1 MIDSCGRPS
10 ALIVV
15 STPRWCEPTNASA
28 VLKSTMSDLSSW
40 RRQAGTGRA
49 QRTTGHGA
57 PCGRSVGGRRA
68 GEGRGEEATGEGVA
82 GAGRVQDPV
91 HGWHVDPGGSAA
103 DGAQL

>member
-1 MIDSCGRPS
+1 MFDRCGRPS

-15 STPRWCEPTNASA
+15 STPRWCEPTNVSA

-49 QRTTGHGA
+49 QRTTGHG
-57 PCGRSVGGRRA
+57 PPGGRGVGRRGA
-68 GEGRGEEATGEGVA
+68 AEGRGEESTGEGVA

-91 HGWHVDPGGSAA
+91 HRRHVDPGGSSAA
-103 DGAQL
+103 G